1 MRGVMPLARRL
12 VSMRQVAWCCVAY
25 VVLGSKVVDGIFCL
39 YDDRQHVFPVHD
51 FRRGYYIEDGARSD
65 GQGVDFYAYA
75 T

>member
-1 MRGVMPLARRL
+1 M
-12 VSMRQVAWCCVAY
+12 AY